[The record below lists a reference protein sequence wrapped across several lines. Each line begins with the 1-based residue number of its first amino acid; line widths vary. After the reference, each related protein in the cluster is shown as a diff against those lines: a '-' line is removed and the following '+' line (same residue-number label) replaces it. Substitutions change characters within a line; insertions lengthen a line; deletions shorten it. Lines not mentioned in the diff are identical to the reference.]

1 MKTEVYI
8 NTDIMQEVVESIHKR
23 TNKINEIFE
32 KTSRDIEIVQ
42 KNEYW
47 TGKTSESV
55 YRKYDE
61 LKNNYEPIIASM
73 ITLNDF
79 VNSVKDAYIEWENY
93 VSRQVSDSD
102 LNM

>member
-8 NTDIMQEVVESIHKR
+8 DTNIMQEVVDSIFKR
-23 TNKINEIFE
+23 INRMNEIFE
-32 KTSRDIEIVQ
+32 KANRDVEIVQ
-42 KNEYW
+42 KHEYW

-73 ITLNDF
+73 VTLNEF
-79 VNSVKDAYIEWENY
+79 VNSVKDAYIEWDNY
-93 VSRQVSDSD
+93 VTRQVTDSD